1 MNDSRK
7 SLTDIL
13 NELGEI
19 QEEITKQYNE
29 DANALW
35 NSLSVDNQMLLFYY
49 IIKQITEAEL
59 KDDHE
64 TYRAILYERFGF
76 PAESY
81 QIGMMCNFLELHNSI
96 VKRSDQPAY
105 REFMRERLQ
114 NAQKR
119 TDN

>member
-1 MNDSRK
+1 MTDSRK
-7 SLTDIL
+7 KLTDIL

-19 QEEITKQYNE
+19 QEDIEQQYDE

-49 IIKQITEAEL
+49 IIKQIADAEL

-64 TYRAILYERFGF
+64 TYRQILYERFGF
-76 PAESY
+76 PSESY
-81 QIGMMCNFLELHNSI
+81 QIGMMCGFLELHNSI
-96 VKRSDQPAY
+96 VKRSDQSAY

>member
-1 MNDSRK
+1 MRDSRK
-7 SLTDIL
+7 MLIDAL

-19 QEEITKQYNE
+19 QEEIEQQYDE

-59 KDDHE
+59 KDDFE
-64 TYRAILYERFGF
+64 SYRAILYQRFGF
-76 PAESY
+76 PPESY
-81 QIGMMCNFLELHNSI
+81 QVGMMCGFLELHNSI
-96 VKRSDQPAY
+96 IKRSDQPAY

-114 NAQKR
+114 NANKS